1 MLMLTI
7 AAVAP
12 ALILLWY
19 VYHKDTEPEPSRLIF
34 KGFFY
39 GGLSALLSTLIS
51 GPLLNMGFY
60 TTEPSTWGEAIKIAF
75 FGAAIPEET
84 AKLLMLWLHGLSL
97 FPFQFQQKGTGQ
109 RQDQDVALPC
119 PPSCSV

>member
-1 MLMLTI
+1 MLILLF

-12 ALILLWY
+12 AIILLWY
-19 VYHKDTEPEPSRLIF
+19 VYHKDTEPEPPRLIF

-60 TTEPSTWGEAIKIAF
+60 TTDPSTWGEAVKIAF
-75 FGAAIPEET
+75 
-84 AKLLMLWLHGLSL
+84 
-97 FPFQFQQKGTGQ
+97 
-109 RQDQDVALPC
+109 
-119 PPSCSV
+119 CSKDRSNHNQYDPYGYSFFIENHIWNTPMYTC